1 MRNTLLVFFLQVD
14 IRHKMGEI
22 IRGKRRRA
30 ACASSVYEKA
40 DDDIYIKRQRL
51 NSEGDSNDSS
61 DSDAR
66 FVFPPSFR
74 VTTIRAKQQPAALAV
89 VVKPDVKCADS
100 GKTSPRLRQKIAPS
114 PADAAVPEASASA
127 VTSGSKERQHS
138 EPTTEEPAE
147 DNRELNRRSPN
158 GFLLP
163 DPLPRGERLRDTAG
177 QVLEGCRPELASF
190 FVKV

>member
-1 MRNTLLVFFLQVD
+1 
-14 IRHKMGEI
+14 MGEI

-66 FVFPPSFR
+66 FVFPSSFR
-74 VTTIRAKQQPAALAV
+74 ATVCAKQQPAALAV
-89 VVKPDVKCADS
+89 IVKAAERSDVTCADS

-114 PADAAVPEASASA
+114 PANAVVPVPEASVSA
-127 VTSGSKERQHS
+127 VTSGSKEKQQHS

-177 QVLEGCRPELASF
+177 QVKKGCRPEY
-190 FVKV
+190 VKIWPEVCLFLLFLQV